1 MSEIYRRSMGMTY
14 DERRLELEIGSGV
27 TGYSVERPEPTYRE
41 SSGVEIDWESADAEL
56 NALLAKEAMLAAEE
70 RMEEIAIEHPK
81 YTWHVGQLLA
91 ARLDQMALD
100 GRPVDEGMFL
110 EAADLAQEI
119 VLANPD
125 KNAEELRDVV
135 EAMIV
140 MIQAESRMRRYTLAA

>member
-1 MSEIYRRSMGMTY
+1 MGMTY